1 MLEINTIE
9 NVFLCILVLIVT
21 SSIARLKRL
30 IQIFV
35 LLVCKSIV
43 KYVKTFALVRCFYQ
57 FLTAIR

>member
-1 MLEINTIE
+1 MLEINPIE

-35 LLVCKSIV
+35 LLVFKSIV
-43 KYVKTFALVRCFYQ
+43 KYVKSKRVLW
-57 FLTAIR
+57 